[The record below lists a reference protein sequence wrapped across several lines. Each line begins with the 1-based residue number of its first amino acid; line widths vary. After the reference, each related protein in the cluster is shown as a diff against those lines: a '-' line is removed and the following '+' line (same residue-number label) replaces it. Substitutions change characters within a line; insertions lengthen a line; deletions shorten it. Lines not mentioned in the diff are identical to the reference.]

1 MTGVII
7 NSVLLM
13 GILILIGYFLKKKDI
28 INEKVE
34 KSLTFILLYICVPGL
49 IIKAFDITYTPEK
62 LRLGLQIV
70 LISVIHSVILI
81 AVNYLLIY
89 KIKDKEKKKILKFG
103 NVITNFGFMGYP
115 VVFQIFGEEGLFF
128 ASMYSIPIII
138 LMWTYGLSTFFSKI
152 GKEEVKNIFLNPGMI
167 ALYFGINVFIF
178 SIEIPDLID
187 STLITLGNMTTPL
200 SMFIIGSR
208 LALVKR
214 NEILNDKMIYYGAFV
229 KLILSPILMLI
240 ILNFIQLPTV
250 SRGVAIIYGALPP
263 AAIIV
268 ILARQYK
275 GNTVFSSKIVVI
287 QHILSLA
294 TITFFLTIFL

>member
-13 GILILIGYFLKKKDI
+13 GILILIGYFLKKKDV

-34 KSLTFILLYICVPGL
+34 KSLTFILIYICLPGL
-49 IIKAFDITYTPEK
+49 VIKAFDIAYTPEK
-62 LRLGLQIV
+62 LKLGLQII
-70 LISVIHSVILI
+70 LISITHSIILI
-81 AVNYLLIY
+81 VVNYFLIF
-89 KIKDKEKKKILKFG
+89 KIKDKEKKKVLQIT
-103 NVITNFGFMGYP
+103 NVITNFGYMGYP
-115 VVFQIFGEEGLFF
+115 VAFQIFGEEGMFF

-138 LMWTYGLSTFFSKI
+138 LMWTYGLSTFFNKI
-152 GKEEVKNIFLNPGMI
+152 GKNEIKNIFLNPGMV
-167 ALYFGINVFIF
+167 AFYFGITVFIF
-178 SIEIPDLID
+178 SIDIPDLVD
-187 STLITLGNMTTPL
+187 TTLITLGDMTTPL

-214 NEILNDKMIYYGAFV
+214 TEILNDKMIYYGAFV
-229 KLILSPILMLI
+229 KLIVSPIIMLI

-250 SRGVAIIYGALPP
+250 TRGVAIIYASLPP
-263 AAIIV
+263 AAMIV

-275 GNTVFSSKIVVI
+275 GNTVFSSKTVVI

-294 TITFFLTIFL
+294 TITLFLTIFL

>member
-1 MTGVII
+1 
-7 NSVLLM
+7 M

-167 ALYFGINVFIF
+167 ALYFGITVFIF

>member
-1 MTGVII
+1 MTGIII

-167 ALYFGINVFIF
+167 ALYFGITVFIF

-208 LALVKR
+208 LALVKK
-214 NEILNDKMIYYGAFV
+214 NEI
-229 KLILSPILMLI
+229 
-240 ILNFIQLPTV
+240 
-250 SRGVAIIYGALPP
+250 
-263 AAIIV
+263 
-268 ILARQYK
+268 
-275 GNTVFSSKIVVI
+275 
-287 QHILSLA
+287 
-294 TITFFLTIFL
+294 

>member
-1 MTGVII
+1 MTGIII

-167 ALYFGINVFIF
+167 ALYFGITVFIF

>member
-167 ALYFGINVFIF
+167 ALYFGITVFIF

-208 LALVKR
+208 LALVKK

>member
-103 NVITNFGFMGYP
+103 NVITNFGFKGYP

-167 ALYFGINVFIF
+167 ALYFGITVFIF

-208 LALVKR
+208 LALVKK

>member
-1 MTGVII
+1 
-7 NSVLLM
+7 M

-167 ALYFGINVFIF
+167 ALYFGITVFIF

-208 LALVKR
+208 LALVKK